1 MRAIGMVLR
10 LRGLRL
16 LLGAGLV
23 SLTGD
28 WILRIGLAYYI
39 YVLTGSTL
47 ASATML
53 LASFVPQVAL
63 SSLAGVFVDRW
74 DAKRTM
80 IVTNLLLAAGLLPLL
95 AVHRAGEVWIVYV
108 VVAYEACVQQFFA
121 PAQQS
126 VMPRLVDE
134 QHLVTANAL
143 NGQATDISRLAG
155 SAAGGVL
162 AAAGGIAA
170 VTVAD
175 LASFLAAALLI
186 ARLPALRPATTPAEP
201 VAPDASP
208 AEGTPAGPAGPAGLP
223 ELAGAGDAD
232 RAVRVTVRAR
242 LAQLRSEWADG
253 LQVSVRQPVLR
264 VVLIFLAVTS
274 IGEGIMGTLFAPF
287 VRSVLHGSGPDYG
300 VIVAAQ
306 AIGGIGG
313 GLIAAAVGHRFRPA
327 WLFGAGAVAF
337 GTVDLALFLYPLA
350 HVAVWPAIVL
360 MIVVGVPGALL
371 LAGAMTLLQSAAA
384 DSHRGRV
391 FGALGAVE
399 GVAVVAGTIAAGF
412 LGQSVGI
419 IPVLAAQGGGYV
431 AGGIAVLIA
440 LRAQR
445 APAPAEPATATET
458 AGLAAPADAP
468 AAARAASADVA
479 DAGSGAAAADAGV
492 APASGRWRAA
502 ARPPSGTG
510 P

>member
-1 MRAIGMVLR
+1 MRAIGMALR
-10 LRGLRL
+10 LRGLGL

-74 DAKRTM
+74 EPRRTM
-80 IVTNLLLAAGLLPLL
+80 IVTNLLLAGGLLPLL
-95 AVHRAGEVWIVYV
+95 AVHRAGEAWIIYV

-126 VMPRLVDE
+126 VMPRLVEE

-175 LASFLAAALLI
+175 LASFLVAALLI
-186 ARLPALRPATTPAEP
+186 TRLPALRP
-201 VAPDASP
+201 
-208 AEGTPAGPAGPAGLP
+208 GTPAGLTVQAGP
-223 ELAGAGDAD
+223 GDAD
-232 RAVRVTVRAR
+232 DDAVASPVTVRAR

-253 LQVSVRQPVLR
+253 LQLSVRQPILR

-274 IGEGIMGTLFAPF
+274 IGEGVMGTLFAPF

-300 VIVAAQ
+300 AIVAAQ

-313 GLIAAAVGHRFRPA
+313 GLIAAAAGSRLRPA
-327 WLFGAGAVAF
+327 WLLGGGAVAF
-337 GTVDLALFLYPLA
+337 GAIDLALFLYPLA
-350 HVAVWPAIVL
+350 HVAVWPAILL

-445 APAPAEPATATET
+445 AATPAEPA
-458 AGLAAPADAP
+458 
-468 AAARAASADVA
+468 
-479 DAGSGAAAADAGV
+479 GV
-492 APASGRWRAA
+492 ALTLRLQES
-502 ARPPSGTG
+502 
-510 P
+510 

>member
-1 MRAIGMVLR
+1 MRAIATALQ

-16 LLGAGLV
+16 LLGAGLI

-28 WILRIGLAYYI
+28 WVLRIGLTYYI

-53 LASFVPQVAL
+53 LASFVPQIAL

-74 DAKRTM
+74 DPRRTM

-95 AVHRAGEVWIVYV
+95 AVRDARQVWIVYV
-108 VVAYEACVQQFFA
+108 VIAAEACIQQFFT

-126 VMPRLVDE
+126 VVPRLVEE

-143 NGQATDISRLAG
+143 NGQAGDVSRLAG

-162 AAAGGIAA
+162 AAAGGITA
-170 VTVAD
+170 VTLTD
-175 LASFLAAALLI
+175 LGSFLLAVVLI
-186 ARLPALRPATTPAEP
+186 ARIPAVGRAAGAGAAAHGSDPAGA
-201 VAPDASP
+201 A
-208 AEGTPAGPAGPAGLP
+208 GTPAAPT
-223 ELAGAGDAD
+223 
-232 RAVRVTVRAR
+232 TVRAR
-242 LAQLRSEWADG
+242 LVQLRAEWAEG
-253 LQVSVRQPVLR
+253 LRLSARQPVLR
-264 VVLIFLAVTS
+264 VVMTFLSVTC
-274 IGEGIMGTLFAPF
+274 IGEGIMSTLFAPF

-313 GLIAAAVGHRFRPA
+313 GLIAASAGSRFRPS

-337 GTVDLALFLYPLA
+337 GAIDLALFLYPLA
-350 HVAVWPAIVL
+350 EVAVWPAIVL
-360 MIVVGVPGALL
+360 MIIVGVPGALL
-371 LAGAMTLLQSAAA
+371 LAGGMTLLQTATG

-391 FGALGAVE
+391 FGALSAIE

-419 IPVLAAQGGGYV
+419 IPVLATQGGGYL

-440 LRAQR
+440 LRSQPGT
-445 APAPAEPATATET
+445 APAGQPTET
-458 AGLAAPADAP
+458 APEDAPADAAP
-468 AAARAASADVA
+468 AAGGQAAST
-479 DAGSGAAAADAGV
+479 AA
-492 APASGRWRAA
+492 
-502 ARPPSGTG
+502 
-510 P
+510 